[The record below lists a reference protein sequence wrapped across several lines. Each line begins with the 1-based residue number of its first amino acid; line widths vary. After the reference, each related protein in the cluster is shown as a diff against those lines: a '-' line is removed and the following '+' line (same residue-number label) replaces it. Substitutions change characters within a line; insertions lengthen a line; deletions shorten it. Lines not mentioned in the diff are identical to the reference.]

1 MNKEVIGMSYTKDE
15 GLWSK
20 RNWILLVGL
29 IAGLLNIVFGITIGE
44 EFQLEIATFIES
56 AILFVMSALAWWSKQ
71 KEKDK
76 LKDE

>member
-1 MNKEVIGMSYTKDE
+1 VIEMPYTKDE

-29 IAGLLNIVFGITIGE
+29 IAGLLNIIFGITIGE
-44 EFQLEIATFIES
+44 EFQLEIVTFIES
-56 AILFVMSALAWWSKQ
+56 AIVFVMSALAWWSKQ

>member
-1 MNKEVIGMSYTKDE
+1 MSYTKDE